1 MNVLSGRRLG
11 WAAAV
16 LALLVVAVVVG
27 VARPGGTTVHAAT
40 PADDTIT
47 VTGVG
52 TADATPD
59 TLTVDF
65 TVHVTRA
72 TVQEALDA
80 QAGAVRRLLDALKSS
95 GIPRQRTQT
104 TDLSLDRHYDEHGVV
119 TGYDANETV
128 RAKVRPLVHAGRAIS
143 KAATSA
149 GNAVAVGDLAFDL
162 ADDTDVVKSARDN
175 AFADAQDRARQYAS
189 LSGRGLGRVEKVT
202 EIVDTAPQ
210 PVDFYQQ
217 DVLRAAAS
225 GSAAKAVP
233 LRAGQQTLTVRV
245 NVTWAL
251 A

>member
-1 MNVLSGRRLG
+1 MGMLSDRRLG
-11 WAAAV
+11 WVAAAV
-16 LALLVVAVVVG
+16 AVLVAAVVVG
-27 VARPGGTTVHAAT
+27 LVRPGGTTVHAAT
-40 PADDTIT
+40 PGDDTIT

-65 TVHVTRA
+65 TVHVTRG

-80 QAGAVRRLLDALKSS
+80 QAGAVHRLLDALKSA
-95 GIPRQRTQT
+95 GVPRDRTQT
-104 TDLSLDRHYDEHGVV
+104 TDLSLDRHYDEHGTV

-128 RAKVRPLVHAGRAIS
+128 RAKVRPLSRAGRTIS
-143 KAATSA
+143 NAATSA
-149 GNAVAVGDLAFDL
+149 GNAVAVGGLAFDL

-202 EIVDTAPQ
+202 EVVDAPVQ
-210 PVDFYQQ
+210 PLDFYQQ
-217 DVLRAAAS
+217 DALRSTAAAS
-225 GSAAKAVP
+225 GKAVP
-233 LRAGQQTLTVRV
+233 LRPGQQTLTVRV